1 MLLLGHRF
9 FPQVKERMFM
19 IRRVVLLGA
28 FAVVV
33 SSLAMAGTV
42 SFSTSGTLSDP
53 SLFPLTFT
61 GNSVTNFVGGNLA
74 FGMFNVS
81 ACAVTKCSG
90 TETFTLQIS
99 ETAPVSATAD
109 LVGTITGKVLKDGF
123 TQLTISFASNT
134 VTIGSTVYTIPF
146 MHSINFSFTT
156 LNGVVT
162 FPSSGVPEPSAGFL
176 LGIGALGLVGLATV
190 SRKMIRV

>member
-1 MLLLGHRF
+1 
-9 FPQVKERMFM
+9 VEERMFM
-19 IRRVVLLGA
+19 IRRIVLLGA
-28 FAVVV
+28 FAVLV
-33 SSLAMAGTV
+33 SCLAVAGTV
-42 SFSTSGTLSDP
+42 SFSTSGNFSSP
-53 SLFPLTFT
+53 SLFPITFT

-81 ACAVTKCSG
+81 ACAVAKCSG
-90 TETFTLQIS
+90 TETFTLQIA
-99 ETAPVSATAD
+99 ETSPMSVTAD

-134 VTIGSTVYTIPF
+134 ITIGSTVYTIPF

-156 LNGVVT
+156 LNGLVT
-162 FPSSGVPEPSAGFL
+162 FPGSGTVPEPSAGFL

-190 SRKMIRV
+190 SRKMINV